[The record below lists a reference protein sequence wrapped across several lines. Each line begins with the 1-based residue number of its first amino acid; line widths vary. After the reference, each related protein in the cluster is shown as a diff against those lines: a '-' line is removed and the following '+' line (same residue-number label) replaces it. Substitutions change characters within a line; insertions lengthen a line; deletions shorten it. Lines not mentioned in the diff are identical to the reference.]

1 MQTRKL
7 GRTGLEVP
15 NIGLG
20 AMFIGGPEGD
30 APSQMD
36 EDLAAATV
44 VAGIEAGSTFVDT
57 APGYGRLTSEHVIGR
72 VLRERPDLAKITTV
86 VTKTGSPPG
95 DKDYSYDGVLR
106 QVEESLERLGLDTI
120 DLISIHDAMGQ
131 PMEDVLSGALRA
143 LRTLQDQGV
152 VRHIGTAMN
161 DPSTNEPY
169 VETGEFDVAV
179 VPNAWTLINRIAE
192 NRIFPAAK
200 KHNTGVLLATPFE
213 RGLLAK
219 GAKSNAY
226 FHRRNFSAECLAH
239 VAEIETLCEQYDIPL
254 HAVALH
260 YVLRHPQVSIV
271 IPGARTPE
279 EATGNAKAS
288 EVEIPEALW
297 NELEPQLRD
306 WNATEHRQVG
316 F

>member
-15 NIGLG
+15 IIGLG
-20 AMFIGGPEGD
+20 AMFIGGPVTEG
-30 APSQMD
+30 PREMD
-36 EDLAAATV
+36 EELAAQTV
-44 VAGIEAGSTFVDT
+44 IAGIEAGSTFVDT
-57 APGYGRLTSEHVIGR
+57 APGYGHLTSEHVIGR
-72 VLRERPDLAKITTV
+72 VFRERPDLAEIANV
-86 VTKTGSPPG
+86 VTKTGAPPSG
-95 DKDYSYDGVLR
+95 KDYSYDGVLK
-106 QVEESLERLGLDTI
+106 QVEESLNRLGLDSI
-120 DLISIHDAMGQ
+120 DLISIHDAMGH
-131 PMEDVLSGALRA
+131 PMEDVLDGALRA

-152 VRHIGTAMN
+152 VRNVGTAMN
-161 DPSTNEPY
+161 DPATNEPY

-192 NRIFPAAK
+192 RRIFPAAK

-219 GAKSNAY
+219 GTKSNAY
-226 FHRRNFSAECLAH
+226 FHRRSFSEACLAH
-239 VAEIETLCEQYDIPL
+239 VAGIEDLCKRHNVPL

-260 YVLRHPQVSIV
+260 YVLRHPQVSTV

-306 WNATEHRQVG
+306 WNAAEHRQVG
-316 F
+316 L